1 MGVAEAGGGKP
12 DALGRYIY
20 LASLLWVLKMASN
33 IVRCF
38 KGSISRSKGRALWA
52 CFVVLG
58 ASILIQVAVRAM
70 ARSFK
75 AVLASS
81 WFLGSS
87 EVDRESKST

>member
-52 CFVVLG
+52 CFVGLLCGPRCKYFDPGSCWSDGEKFQSCVGELLVLG
-58 ASILIQVAVRAM
+58 VI
-70 ARSFK
+70 
-75 AVLASS
+75 
-81 WFLGSS
+81 
-87 EVDRESKST
+87 